1 MKLLHIGSTGY
12 IGSAVTRALTQAGHD
27 VVVLLRP
34 SEGGSQ
40 SGHRIRIG
48 DLTDLPSLRDAVTE
62 DIDGVVHTGAP
73 LGDWT
78 ADALA
83 VRTLLDGLRADGTF
97 IYLSGTWVLGAA
109 PAEGPSAET
118 SPSRPINIVNGRE
131 QVEAAVRESG
141 RRGIVVRAGIAHGL
155 AGGIPSLLVDWAR
168 QAGHGRYVTD
178 GEDPTWATVH
188 VEDLADLIT
197 IALAQAPSGTLLH
210 GVSEPAVP
218 AADIARA
225 ADLAAGGTGCA
236 APWPGREAQA
246 HLGPDFTDAL
256 ALSQHVTADRALAL
270 GWRPTRP
277 SIIDE
282 LVTGSYRAA

>member
-12 IGSAVTRALTQAGHD
+12 IGSAVTRSLTRAGHD
-27 VVVLLRP
+27 VVGLVRP
-34 SEGGSQ
+34 SEAGLPT
-40 SGHRIRIG
+40 HRPIRVG
-48 DLTDLPSLRDAVTE
+48 DLGDLPSLRDAVTE
-62 DIDGVVHTGAP
+62 DIDGIVHTGAP
-73 LGDWT
+73 LGDWS

-83 VRTLLDGLRADGTF
+83 VRTLLDVLRADGAF
-97 IYLSGTWVLGAA
+97 VYLSGTWVLGAA
-109 PAEGPSAET
+109 AVRPSIESSPA
-118 SPSRPINIVNGRE
+118 RPIGIVDGRE
-131 QVEAAVRESG
+131 DVESAVLESG

-155 AGGIPSLLVDWAR
+155 AGGIPGLLVDWAR
-168 QAGHGRYVTD
+168 QAGHGRYVSD
-178 GEDPTWATVH
+178 GADPTWATVH

-210 GVSEPAVP
+210 GVSESAVP

-225 ADLAAGGTGCA
+225 ADLAAGGSGRA
-236 APWPGREAQA
+236 APWPRREAQV

-282 LVTGSYRAA
+282 LATGSYRAA

>member
-12 IGSAVTRALTQAGHD
+12 IGSAVRRSLVDAGHD
-27 VVVLLRP
+27 IVDLLRP
-34 SEGGSQ
+34 SEAGTLTDR
-40 SGHRIRIG
+40 RIRTG
-48 DLTDLPSLRDAVTE
+48 DLADPASLRAAVTD

-73 LGDWT
+73 LDDWT

-97 IYLSGTWVLGAA
+97 VYLSGTWVLGAA
-109 PAEGPSAET
+109 AAGEPSAES
-118 SPSRPINIVNGRE
+118 SPYRPISIVDGRE
-131 QVEAAVRESG
+131 QVEAAVLASG

-155 AGGIPSLLVDWAR
+155 AGGIPSLLVEWAR
-168 QAGHGRYVTD
+168 QAGHGRYVSD
-178 GEDPTWATVH
+178 GADPTWATVH

-197 IALAQAPSGTLLH
+197 IALAHAPTGTVLH
-210 GVSEPAVP
+210 GVSEPAVS

-225 ADLAAGGTGCA
+225 ADLAAGGTGRA
-236 APWPGREAQA
+236 APWPGQEAVTG
-246 HLGPDFTDAL
+246 LGPDFARAL
-256 ALSQHVTADRALAL
+256 ALSQHVTAERALAL
-270 GWRPTRP
+270 GWRPRRP

>member
-1 MKLLHIGSTGY
+1 MKVLHIGSTGY
-12 IGSAVTRALTQAGHD
+12 IGTAVTRSLAQAGHE
-27 VVVLLRP
+27 VVGLVRP
-34 SEGGSQ
+34 SEVGSPTD
-40 SGHRIRIG
+40 RPIRVG
-48 DLTDLPSLRDAVTE
+48 DLTDLDSLRDGVTE
-62 DIDGVVHTGAP
+62 DIDGIVHTGAP

-83 VRTLLDGLRADGTF
+83 VRTLLDGLRRDGTF
-97 IYLSGTWVLGAA
+97 VYLSGTWVLGAA
-109 PAEGPSAET
+109 AADRPTAES
-118 SPSRPINIVNGRE
+118 SPTRPISIVDGRE
-131 QVEAAVRESG
+131 EVEAAVLESD

-155 AGGIPSLLVDWAR
+155 AGGIPGLLVEWAR
-168 QAGHGRYVTD
+168 QAGHGRYVRD
-178 GEDPTWATVH
+178 SEDPTWATVH
-188 VEDLADLIT
+188 VEDLADLISL
-197 IALAQAPSGTLLH
+197 ALAQAPSGALLH

-225 ADLAAGGTGCA
+225 ADLAAGGTGRA

-246 HLGPDFTDAL
+246 HLGPEFTDAL

>member
-12 IGSAVTRALTQAGHD
+12 IGSAVSQALAHAGHE
-27 VVVLLRP
+27 VVGLLRP
-34 SEGGSQ
+34 SEGGSL
-40 SGHRIRIG
+40 SDHRIRIG
-48 DLTDLPSLRDAVTE
+48 DLTDLPSLRDALTD

-97 IYLSGTWVLGAA
+97 VYLSGTWVLGAA
-109 PAEGPSAET
+109 HADGPSAES
-118 SPSRPINIVNGRE
+118 SPSRPISIVDGRE
-131 QVEAAVRESG
+131 QVEAAVLESG

-155 AGGIPSLLVDWAR
+155 AGGIPGLLVQWAR
-168 QAGHGRYVTD
+168 HAGHGRYVSA

-188 VEDLADLIT
+188 VEDLADLIA
-197 IALAQAPSGTLLH
+197 IAVAHASSGTVLH

-225 ADLAAGGTGCA
+225 ADLAAGGTGRA
-236 APWPGREAQA
+236 VPWPGHEAVA
-246 HLGPDFTDAL
+246 HLGPDFADAL

-277 SIIDE
+277 SIVDE
-282 LVTGSYRAA
+282 LLTGSYRAA